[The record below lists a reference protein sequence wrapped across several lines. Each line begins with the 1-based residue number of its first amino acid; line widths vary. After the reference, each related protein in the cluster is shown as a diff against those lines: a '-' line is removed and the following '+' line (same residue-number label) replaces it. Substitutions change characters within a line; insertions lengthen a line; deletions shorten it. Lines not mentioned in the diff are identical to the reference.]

1 MSKIKVN
8 EQRAVDEFQELTAI
22 DAPSFGERQMADRLI
37 VKLKELG
44 FEVEEDNAGKHFGG
58 NAGNLYAYLPGD
70 LPGDSVLLSGHMD
83 TVEPSKGKKGIIG
96 EDGVIRSAGKAVLGA
111 DDVAGLVE
119 ILEAVRILKEK
130 QIPHRDIEVVF
141 PIAEEVFIK
150 GTDQLDFTKLRAKEA
165 YVLDLSGAPGAAAL
179 RAPSLIS
186 FSVTVKGKAAHA
198 GFNPEKGIHAI
209 QIMSQVIAGLPMGH
223 VGDDTT
229 FNIGTVAGGKLVNI
243 VPEECTC
250 KGEIRSYSHQK
261 ALQLLEKIRASFEKA
276 VREKGGSF
284 SMEHEVNLHAYETDR
299 EAPVVKRFERACE
312 RLSLPCTLTETFG
325 GSDNN
330 NFALHGISGIVIS
343 CGMYQCH
350 STLEYTYE
358 KDLKTGAALV
368 AALVSE
374 RETEL

>member
-1 MSKIKVN
+1 
-8 EQRAVDEFQELTAI
+8 
-22 DAPSFGERQMADRLI
+22 
-37 VKLKELG
+37 
-44 FEVEEDNAGKHFGG
+44 
-58 NAGNLYAYLPGD
+58 
-70 LPGDSVLLSGHMD
+70 
-83 TVEPSKGKKGIIG
+83 
-96 EDGVIRSAGKAVLGA
+96 
-111 DDVAGLVE
+111 
-119 ILEAVRILKEK
+119 
-130 QIPHRDIEVVF
+130 
-141 PIAEEVFIK
+141 
-150 GTDQLDFTKLRAKEA
+150 
-165 YVLDLSGAPGAAAL
+165 
-179 RAPSLIS
+179 
-186 FSVTVKGKAAHA
+186 
-198 GFNPEKGIHAI
+198 
-209 QIMSQVIAGLPMGH
+209 MSQVIAGLPMGH
-223 VGDDTT
+223 IGDDTT

-261 ALQLLEKIRASFEKA
+261 ALELLEKVRASFEKA

-312 RLSLPCTLTETFG
+312 RLSLPCTLTQTFG